1 MYYIYDETGLLMRK
15 VRYKAE
21 AIELVKLR
29 EDWSYVFVK
38 VKKNYSILLSL
49 KQHHFKF
56 HERNKNVFR

>member
-29 EDWSYVFVK
+29 EYWSYVFVK
-38 VKKNYSILLSL
+38 VKKKL
-49 KQHHFKF
+49 FDFTKF
-56 HERNKNVFR
+56 EAAPF